1 MRITNVLTY
10 IQRSFNFDA
19 PNKAATEG
27 RRPAPVA
34 SARLCR
40 LRTPSVSRCAWAPG
54 LCGGPDVPAVGSA
67 PPGGVNGGASSPAT
81 PSTPT
86 HDDNN
91 HNLLSALLWT
101 SATSLSSSSESLNS
115 ERSMP
120 PRYTRDQEQTV
131 SKILEFK
138 ERRPV
143 KIEFKIH
150 LTENTVIRWEAVVQ
164 GNTIYLRMPGVLQ
177 GGSKESFMLMLDFA
191 EERLGCQ
198 NCIICVLKSRPDCA
212 TLLRTFMFLG
222 FQTLAPHSYLM
233 PQSLNNPD
241 YIFLHYNM
249 K

>member
-1 MRITNVLTY
+1 M
-10 IQRSFNFDA
+10 
-19 PNKAATEG
+19 
-27 RRPAPVA
+27 
-34 SARLCR
+34 
-40 LRTPSVSRCAWAPG
+40 
-54 LCGGPDVPAVGSA
+54 
-67 PPGGVNGGASSPAT
+67 NGGASSPAT

-115 ERSMP
+115 ERSTP
-120 PRYTRDQEQTV
+120 LRYTRDQQQTV